1 VSPGLGL
8 AVLFVLIGAQ
18 VTRVAAPRRG
28 AYLVLLLLSAA
39 GVASGEAWAAE
50 TRLGGP
56 ALGALHPLPDVI
68 AIAGFE
74 VIGAV
79 LTPRR
84 RRRVP

>member
-18 VTRVAAPRRG
+18 ATRLAAPRRG
-28 AYLVLLLLSAA
+28 AYLLLLVLSAA
-39 GVASGEAWAAE
+39 GVVGGEAWSAV

-56 ALGALHPLPDVI
+56 SLGVTHPLADMIGV
-68 AIAGFE
+68 AGFE
-74 VIGAV
+74 VVGAL

-84 RRRVP
+84 RRVP